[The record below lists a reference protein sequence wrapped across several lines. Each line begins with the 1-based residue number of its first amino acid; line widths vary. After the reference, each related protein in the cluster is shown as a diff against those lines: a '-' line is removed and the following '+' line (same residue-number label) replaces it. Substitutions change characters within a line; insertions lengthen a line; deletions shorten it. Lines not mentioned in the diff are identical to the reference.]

1 MPYCRFGLCL
11 GIWMERVHVLL
22 LADLVQKGRYELV
35 QPTCQQCGGCAH
47 VGLTWKTVTRDH
59 NRVSKFARSDTHPLV
74 ALAHSWQEH
83 GVPSGRAQNLPPK
96 TLMPRILHAAR
107 GKHTHNQVRVVVL
120 CWGVASD
127 EQLEQGAMSAKL
139 SAYTLNPLSTIL
151 WSNVLNL
158 KVDQLL
164 VTWSVHFHWMYQ
176 EVFQQSVFLKEVL
189 VTSEGGLSF
198 RIKLW
203 QITA

>member
-1 MPYCRFGLCL
+1 
-11 GIWMERVHVLL
+11 MERVHVLL

-127 EQLEQGAMSAKL
+127 EQLEQGAMSAKI

-151 WSNVLNL
+151 WSKNVLNL

-164 VTWSVHFHWMYQ
+164 VTRSVHFH
-176 EVFQQSVFLKEVL
+176 
-189 VTSEGGLSF
+189 
-198 RIKLW
+198 
-203 QITA
+203 

>member
-1 MPYCRFGLCL
+1 MNGESACL
-11 GIWMERVHVLL
+11 TPGWPSS
-22 LADLVQKGRYELV
+22 KGRYESV
-35 QPTCQQCGGCAH
+35 QPKCQQCGGCAH

-127 EQLEQGAMSAKL
+127 EQLEQGDMSAKL
-139 SAYTLNPLSTIL
+139 STYTLNPLVYNTMVKEGVELESGPAASDRVCSFSLNVSRGVSTKCVFKRSVGHL
-151 WSNVLNL
+151 WGWFIIQ
-158 KVDQLL
+158 D
-164 VTWSVHFHWMYQ
+164 
-176 EVFQQSVFLKEVL
+176 
-189 VTSEGGLSF
+189 
-198 RIKLW
+198 
-203 QITA
+203 